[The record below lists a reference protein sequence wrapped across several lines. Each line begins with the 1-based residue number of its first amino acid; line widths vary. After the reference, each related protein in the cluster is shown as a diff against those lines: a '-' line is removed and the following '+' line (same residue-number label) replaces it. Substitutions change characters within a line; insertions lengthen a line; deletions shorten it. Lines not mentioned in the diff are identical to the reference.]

1 MRRDCIVSLHTM
13 QPVRHYKLTVYNNM
27 NITTDTRLAIHD
39 HLDALAGQELNTT
52 AEDMIDDLHQTT
64 LTLIKDEEQE
74 DRVIMYA
81 RILTDIVDY
90 RGECETLAQEI
101 LQDSE

>member
-1 MRRDCIVSLHTM
+1 
-13 QPVRHYKLTVYNNM
+13 M

-52 AEDMIDDLHQTT
+52 AEDMIEDVYQTI
-64 LTLIKDEEQE
+64 LTLIQDEKRENE
-74 DRVIMYA
+74 IIMYA
-81 RILTDIVDY
+81 RILTDIYDY
-90 RGECETLAQEI
+90 RQECEALAQEI